1 MAPQFAFHRLK
12 FSKLA
17 ESVFLPTTETGVK
30 GKLTVL
36 MITAFVDML
45 GLIIIYPLLPFY
57 AERLGA
63 NATMVGALIASFSV
77 AQLVAAPVWGWLS
90 DRYGRRPAI
99 LVGLLLS
106 AVAYFIFAFASSMW
120 LLFLS
125 RIVQGLGGGTIG
137 VVQAYVSDV
146 SDTKDRAKMLGWL
159 SAVTSLG
166 AVIGP
171 AIGSMLVRFG
181 GHTAPG
187 LGSAAL
193 CLLVSGF
200 AWKFLKESRGTATME
215 MAVAVSHTGG
225 RGAIR
230 RVLSHPD
237 DPATRLIWIYAIAI
251 GAFYGT
257 TAILP
262 LVLAERLGVNE
273 LNVGYFIMYLG
284 GIGVIVRTGILGR
297 MIEWLGEAR
306 LCRLGLVLLAAG
318 LALVAAIHSYP
329 MMFLSFTLMPLGTA
343 FIFPAVTAMLSR
355 VVSKSE
361 RGLYMGVQHT
371 FGGLSRVS
379 FPLATGYAM
388 DRIGKSVPY
397 VVAGGLVLVSLVL
410 TSSMERYAQPPSTKA
425 KPEPQPTPPAETS
438 PVLEPTTP
446 SQPIP
451 VERQREAS
459 H

>member
-1 MAPQFAFHRLK
+1 M
-12 FSKLA
+12 
-17 ESVFLPTTETGVK
+17 K

-36 MITAFVDML
+36 LITAFVDML

-57 AERLGA
+57 AEDLGA
-63 NATMVGALIASFSV
+63 NAAMVGALVASFSV
-77 AQLVAAPVWGWLS
+77 AQLLAAPVWGWLS

-99 LVGLLLS
+99 LVGLMLS
-106 AVAYFIFAFASSMW
+106 ALAYVIFAFAGSLW
-120 LLFLS
+120 VLFLS

-146 SDTKDRAKMLGWL
+146 SESKDRAKTLGWL

-171 AIGSMLVRFG
+171 AIGSLLVKFG
-181 GHTAPG
+181 GRAAPG

-193 CLLVSGF
+193 CVLVSGF
-200 AWKFLKESRGTATME
+200 AWKYLKESRGMTTME
-215 MAVAVSHTGG
+215 MAATTAQKHGG
-225 RGAIR
+225 GGAIR
-230 RVLSHPD
+230 RVLTHPN

-257 TAILP
+257 SAILP
-262 LVLAERLGVNE
+262 LVLADRVGATVQ
-273 LNVGYFIMYLG
+273 NVGYFIMYIG
-284 GIGVIVRTGILGR
+284 GIGVVVRTGILGR

-329 MMFLSFTLMPLGTA
+329 MLFLSFTLMPLGTA

-355 VVSKSE
+355 VVSKTE

-371 FGGLSRVS
+371 FGGVSRVS
-379 FPLATGYAM
+379 FPLLAGFAM
-388 DRIGKSVPY
+388 DHIGKGVPY
-397 VVAGGLVLVSLVL
+397 VIAGALVAMSLLL
-410 TSSMERYAQPPSTKA
+410 TSSMEKYAQPPA
-425 KPEPQPTPPAETS
+425 GAQEPPSSPPQETS

-446 SQPIP
+446 AATPAVSK
-451 VERQREAS
+451 S
-459 H
+459 

>member
-1 MAPQFAFHRLK
+1 
-12 FSKLA
+12 
-17 ESVFLPTTETGVK
+17 VK

-45 GLIIIYPLLPFY
+45 GLIIVYPLLPFY

-63 NATMVGALIASFSV
+63 SATMVGALIASFSI
-77 AQLVAAPVWGWLS
+77 AQLLAAPVWGWLS

-99 LVGLLLS
+99 IVGLLLS
-106 AVAYFIFAFASSMW
+106 AVAYFIFGFANSIW

-146 SDTKDRAKMLGWL
+146 SEPKDSAKMLGWL

-171 AIGSMLVRFG
+171 AIGSALVKFG

-187 LGSAAL
+187 LGAAAL
-193 CLLVSGF
+193 CLLIAGF
-200 AWKFLKESRGTATME
+200 AWKFLKESRGTTTME
-215 MAVAVSHTGG
+215 MAVVSQHTGG
-225 RGAIR
+225 FGAIR
-230 RVLSHPD
+230 RVVTHPD
-237 DPATRLIWIYAIAI
+237 DPATRLIWLYAISI

-262 LVLAERLGVNE
+262 LVLADRLAVNE
-273 LNVGYFIMYLG
+273 QNVGYFVMYLG
-284 GIGVIVRTGILGR
+284 GIGVVVRTGILGR

-306 LCRLGLVLLAAG
+306 LCRLGLVFLASG

-329 MMFLSFTLMPLGTA
+329 MMFLSLTLMPVGTA

-355 VVSKSE
+355 VVAKSE
-361 RGLYMGVQHT
+361 RGLYMGVQHR
-371 FGGLSRVS
+371 FGGISRVS

-397 VVAGGLVLVSLVL
+397 VVAGVLVLLSLGL
-410 TSSMERYAQPPSTKA
+410 TSSMERYAEPPSTTP
-425 KPEPQPTPPAETS
+425 KPEPVPAPPPETS
-438 PVLEPTTP
+438 PVLESTTP
-446 SQPIP
+446 AEPIP
-451 VERQREAS
+451 VDPQVKARLRE
-459 H
+459 

>member
-1 MAPQFAFHRLK
+1 
-12 FSKLA
+12 
-17 ESVFLPTTETGVK
+17 VK

-57 AERLGA
+57 AEHLGA
-63 NATMVGALIASFSV
+63 DAAMVGALIAAFSV

-106 AVAYFIFAFASSMW
+106 AVAYVIFAFAGTLW

-125 RIVQGLGGGTIG
+125 RVVQGLGGGTIG

-146 SDTKDRAKMLGWL
+146 SEPKDRAKMLGWL

-181 GHTAPG
+181 GQHAPG
-187 LGSAAL
+187 LGSASL
-193 CLLVSGF
+193 CILVSLF
-200 AWKFLKESRGTATME
+200 AWRYLSESRGTATME
-215 MAVAVSHTGG
+215 MMATGHKTNG
-225 RGAIR
+225 RGAIA
-230 RVLSHPD
+230 RVIMHPH

-257 TAILP
+257 GAILP
-262 LVLAERLGVNE
+262 LVLADRLGVNE
-273 LNVGYFIMYLG
+273 QNIGYFVMYLG
-284 GIGVIVRTGILGR
+284 GVGVIVRTGVLGR

-318 LALVAAIHSYP
+318 LALVAAINSYP
-329 MMFLSFTLMPLGTA
+329 VMFLSFTLMPVGTA

-371 FGGLSRVS
+371 FGGISRVS
-379 FPLATGYAM
+379 FPLATGWAM
-388 DRIGKSVPY
+388 DRMGKGVPY
-397 VVAGGLVLVSLVL
+397 VVAGVLVLLSVAL
-410 TSSMERYAQPPSTKA
+410 TGSMERYAEPPVV
-425 KPEPQPTPPAETS
+425 S
-438 PVLEPTTP
+438 PKPTT
-446 SQPIP
+446 
-451 VERQREAS
+451 
-459 H
+459 

>member
-1 MAPQFAFHRLK
+1 M
-12 FSKLA
+12 
-17 ESVFLPTTETGVK
+17 K

-57 AERLGA
+57 AEDLGA
-63 NATMVGALIASFSV
+63 DAAIVGALIASFSV

-90 DRYGRRPAI
+90 DKYGRRPAI

-106 AVAYFIFAFASSMW
+106 ALAYLIFAFASS
-120 LLFLS
+120 LLILFVS

-146 SDTKDRAKMLGWL
+146 SEAKDRAKTLGWL

-166 AVIGP
+166 AVVGP
-171 AIGSMLVRFG
+171 AIGSALVRFG
-181 GHTAPG
+181 GRHAPG

-193 CLLVSGF
+193 CILVSGF
-200 AWKFLKESRGTATME
+200 AWKFLAESRGTQTME
-215 MAVAVSHTGG
+215 LAAAGQHKSGG
-225 RGAIR
+225 GAIT
-230 RVLSHPD
+230 RVLMNPH
-237 DPATRLIWIYAIAI
+237 DPAARLIWIYTIAI

-262 LVLAERLGVNE
+262 LVLADRVGATEQ
-273 LNVGYFIMYLG
+273 NVGYFIMYLG

-297 MIEWLGEAR
+297 MIEWLGEAK
-306 LCRLGLVLLAAG
+306 LCRLGLVLLASG

-329 MMFLSFTLMPLGTA
+329 VLFLSFTLMPLGTA

-388 DRIGKSVPY
+388 DRLGKGVPY
-397 VVAGGLVLVSLVL
+397 VVAGVLVLLSLAL
-410 TSSMERYAQPPSTKA
+410 TTSMEGYAEPPASTP
-425 KPEPQPTPPAETS
+425 KPTPETTPPAENS
-438 PVLEPTTP
+438 PVLEPSTAEH
-446 SQPIP
+446 PIP
-451 VERQREAS
+451 VQKSGA
-459 H
+459 